1 MNKIMKRVLTLAF
14 ALVVMIGITACGN
27 AEENGNNTSAGA
39 DGEKGKVNLAMVEW
53 DTEIAST
60 NIVKTVL
67 EDMGHEVEITPLD
80 NAIMWSAVA
89 SGDADGM
96 VAAWLP
102 ATHGEQYEQYKDQVE
117 DLGANLEGA
126 KIGLVVPAYMEA
138 NSIEDLTDQAKKT
151 ITGIE
156 AGAGV
161 VGAAEKA
168 LTEYENLEGWELTP
182 SSSGAMV
189 TALGQAIQNK
199 EDVIVTGWSPHWM
212 FATYDLKY
220 LEDPK
225 GVFGGAEEIK
235 TMARKGLKEDMPEV
249 YSVLDNFNWSIEDME
264 AVMLEISE
272 GKDPADA
279 ARDWVDANP
288 DKVAEWT
295 GK

>member
-27 AEENGNNTSAGA
+27 EEEKENSGSAGT
-39 DGEKGKVNLAMVEW
+39 DGEKSKVNLAMVEW

-138 NSIEDLTDQAKKT
+138 NSIEDLTDEANKT

-168 LTEYENLEGWELTP
+168 LTEYENLDGWELTP

-189 TALGQAIQNK
+189 TALDQAIQNE
-199 EDVIVTGWSPHWM
+199 EDVIVTGWSPHWK

-225 GVFGGAEEIK
+225 EVFGGAEEIK

-249 YSVLDNFNWSIEDME
+249 YTVLDNFNWSIEDME